1 MELGYILR
9 RAWRI
14 TWEHKI
20 LLIFGILVSMGMVGM
35 RLGLS
40 SGQWEAAVQELPPGL
55 QQPIVDL
62 MNGPYA
68 AAAAVA
74 LTVLGFIVGFGLS
87 LLSVL
92 GRVGLVH
99 QVRAVEEY
107 GVAVLKGGW
116 LAGKQH
122 LWQAF
127 FVRLLLA
134 LPAGIVV
141 FVGALPA
148 AVAWLLTVGQERLDA
163 QVFGVLTTGALGL
176 ICLGPAVF
184 LSLLFSIPISVLQ
197 RLAVRACVLEKL
209 GVRASIARAW
219 GMLRENLGWLAL
231 VWLIL
236 LLISAGV
243 VIVVGLPL
251 VVVWWLLFSTAWLA
265 MFFSPLFSVAL
276 VLLLGLAAWLVA
288 SAIGGVLETFSSAA
302 WTLAYRELTGM
313 GRTGEEVALSL

>member
-14 TWEHKI
+14 TWEHK
-20 LLIFGILVSMGMVGM
+20 LLWLFGILVSMGMVGM

-40 SGQWEAAVQELPPGL
+40 SAQWEAAVQELPPSV
-55 QQPIVDL
+55 QQPIVDFVS
-62 MNGPYA
+62 GPYA
-68 AAAAVA
+68 AAVTVA

-116 LAGKQH
+116 LAGKQY
-122 LWQAF
+122 LWQVF

-148 AVAWLLTVGQERLDA
+148 AVAWFLAVGQEQLEA
-163 QVFGVLTTGALGL
+163 QVFGVLTTGALGF
-176 ICLGPAVF
+176 ICLVPALF
-184 LSLLFSIPISVLQ
+184 LSLLLSIPISVLQ

-209 GVRASIARAW
+209 GVRASIFRAW
-219 GMLRENLGWLAL
+219 GVLHENLGWLVL

-236 LLISAGV
+236 SLISAGV

-251 VVVWWLLFSTAWLA
+251 AVMWWLLFSTAWLA
-265 MFFSPLFSVAL
+265 FFFSPLFSVVL

-288 SAIGGVLETFSSAA
+288 SAIGSVLETFSSAT

-313 GRTGEEVALSL
+313 GRTGEEVALMS

>member
-14 TWEHKI
+14 TWEHK
-20 LLIFGILVSMGMVGM
+20 LLWIFGILVSTGMVST

-55 QQPIVDL
+55 QQPIVDF

-68 AAAAVA
+68 AAVAAA
-74 LTVLGFIVGFGLS
+74 LAVLGFIVGFGLS

-116 LAGKQH
+116 LAGKQR

-127 FVRLLLA
+127 FARLLLA
-134 LPAGIVV
+134 LPAGLVV
-141 FVGALPA
+141 FIGALPA
-148 AVAWLLTVGQERLDA
+148 VVAWLLTVGQEQLEA

-176 ICLGPAVF
+176 ICLAPATF
-184 LSLLFSIPISVLQ
+184 LSLLLSLPIGVLQ

-209 GVRASIARAW
+209 GVRASVARAW
-219 GMLRENLGWLAL
+219 GMLRESPGWLAL

-236 LLISAGV
+236 AAISAGAM
-243 VIVVGLPL
+243 ILVGLPL
-251 VVVWWLLFSTAWLA
+251 VAVWWLLFSTAWLA
-265 MFFSPLFSVAL
+265 MFFSPLFSVIL
-276 VLLLGLAAWLVA
+276 MLLLGLATWVVA
-288 SAIGGVLETFSSAA
+288 SAIGGLLETFSSTT

-313 GRTGEEVALSL
+313 GRTGEEVALSV

>member
-1 MELGYILR
+1 MELGYVLR

-14 TWEHKI
+14 IWEHK
-20 LLIFGILVSMGMVGM
+20 LLWLFGILVSMGMVST

-55 QQPIVDL
+55 QQPIVDF
-62 MNGPYA
+62 MNGPYVA
-68 AAAAVA
+68 AATVA
-74 LTVLGFIVGFGLS
+74 LAVLGFIVGFGLS

-116 LAGKQH
+116 LAGRQH

-134 LPAGIVV
+134 LPVGMVV

-148 AVAWLLTVGQERLDA
+148 AVAWLLTVGQEQLEG
-163 QVFGVLTTGALGL
+163 QVFGTLTTGALAL
-176 ICLGPAVF
+176 ICLAPAVL
-184 LSLLFSIPISVLQ
+184 LSLLLSIPTGVLQ

-231 VWLIL
+231 VWLVL
-236 LLISAGV
+236 SLISAGV
-243 VIVVGLPL
+243 IILVGLPL
-251 VVVWWLLFSTAWLA
+251 VVMWWILFSTAWLA
-265 MFFSPLFSVAL
+265 MFFSPLFSVVL
-276 VLLLGLAAWLVA
+276 LLLLGLAAWLVA
-288 SAIGGVLETFSSAA
+288 SAIGGVVETFSSAA
-302 WTLAYRELTGM
+302 WTLSYRELTGM
-313 GRTGEEVALSL
+313 GRTGEEVALSF

>member
-62 MNGPYA
+62 MHGPYA
-68 AAAAVA
+68 AAVAVA

-184 LSLLFSIPISVLQ
+184 LSLLLSIPISVLQ

-313 GRTGEEVALSL
+313 GRTGEEVALS